1 MDRSF
6 MLVILES
13 SHEHTR
19 DLPSA
24 GAVQRAGPRLR
35 AGQPERANRELAQFL
50 DAEDFTD
57 ALAIAH
63 HIVDANRVPGPRNGK
78 SVGLHSVQVFAQ
90 GTQ

>member
-1 MDRSF
+1 MHKRARKKPACRV
-6 MLVILES
+6 LHGLA
-13 SHEHTR
+13 
-19 DLPSA
+19 SA
-24 GAVQRAGPRLR
+24 PPRA
-35 AGQPERANRELAQFL
+35 PEARANRELAQFL